1 MTRLQALLIAL
12 SVAFAVVAG
21 TYAAMQTT
29 RLGIGATTHV
39 SATSIAVQRRA
50 LDRTA
55 IALRRAL
62 RQHPPKLPAV
72 HGAKAPSR
80 RYVYVTSAPAAP
92 AIPAATTSGPSPVA
106 AHRHDGES
114 HGGADD

>member
-29 RLGIGATTHV
+29 RLGEGATTHV
-39 SATSIAVQRRA
+39 SATALAAQSRA

-55 IALRRAL
+55 AGLHRALRR
-62 RQHPPKLPAV
+62 RPPKLPAY
-72 HGAKAPSR
+72 HPAPATSPAPR
-80 RYVYVTSAPAAP
+80 VVYAPAPVPAAAAP
-92 AIPAATTSGPSPVA
+92 A
-106 AHRHDGES
+106 HHHDGEGD
-114 HGGADD
+114 GGHADD